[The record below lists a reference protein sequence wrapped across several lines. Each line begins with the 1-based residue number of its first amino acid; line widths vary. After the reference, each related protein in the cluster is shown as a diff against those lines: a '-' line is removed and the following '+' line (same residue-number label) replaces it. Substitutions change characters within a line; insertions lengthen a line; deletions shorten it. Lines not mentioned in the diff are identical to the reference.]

1 MTGFTFRRKAQQILQ
16 SRLRLIGLLVCTFAL
31 MAPQAASA
39 QDPLSRKER
48 NKVVEAIVEPWDEWE
63 TMTISGKL
71 KMAGLPLSPSVKI
84 YMEKDSLLR
93 ISLRAPLMGEVGRA
107 EIDSDSILVVN
118 KMKKTYVKESLAD
131 AMSRYPLTLGDVQSV
146 LLGRVALP
154 GAGELTNDIREM
166 VELFPEEGRQ
176 YSLVPAEAIELEEFN
191 YGYLIDDSMRAAVL
205 LVMPTQHPDTNV
217 SVTYEYFDKGYD
229 INVSY
234 QSPTKIYGGSLQLD
248 YPTEGGTEI
257 DPIKIN
263 SKYTKLSFEQFVKS
277 F

>member
-1 MTGFTFRRKAQQILQ
+1 MRLILRLEARHKLLSYI
-16 SRLRLIGLLVCTFAL
+16 SRLTILLLCAWVFFG
-31 MAPQAASA
+31 PQIVSA
-39 QDPLSRKER
+39 QDPISSKER
-48 NKVVEAIVEPWDEWE
+48 KKVVESITEPWEDWE

-118 KMKKTYVKESLAD
+118 KMKKTYVKESLA
-131 AMSRYPLTLGDVQSV
+131 AVMLRYPLTLGDVQSV
-146 LLGRVALP
+146 LLGRVVLP
-154 GAGELTNDIREM
+154 GAGELTTETRDM

-191 YGYLIDDSMRAAVL
+191 YGYLIDDTLRATVL
-205 LVMPTQHPDTNV
+205 LVMPSEHPEINV

-229 INVSY
+229 MSVSY
-234 QSPTKIYGGSLQLD
+234 QSPNKIYGGTLQLD
-248 YPTEGGTEI
+248 YPTEGGAAI
-257 DPIKIN
+257 DPIKLN
-263 SKYTKLSFEQFVKS
+263 NKYNRVNFEQFIKS